1 VVSATHLDQ
10 LLLLGFEL
18 FELLPDAILVVD
30 GRGIIRYANR
40 QAGRLFGQEPTT
52 LVSAPIE
59 ALLPEHL
66 RERHIGHRT
75 KYTSS
80 EPHMRPMGTGLDLA
94 GRRADG
100 TTFPVDIMLNPLKH
114 LAEPM
119 VLAVVRDVTD
129 RRVAEETL
137 HKSRAMFETLYEHSP
152 DAVFVVDEIGKIDRV
167 NAQAEALFRLPRERL
182 LGRPIEMLLPER
194 FRDRHLA
201 HRASYLKD
209 AKIRPMG
216 SGLDLWAQRGDG
228 SEFPV
233 DIMLSPIEI
242 GQRRLALAVVRDIT
256 ERRVAEEALHQSRTM
271 FEKFYEQSPDAIIV
285 VDEIGRIDHVNAL
298 AEALFGLSRERMV
311 GQSIE
316 MLLPKRFHDRHS
328 AHRTGYMKDAK
339 MRPMGTGLPL
349 FAQRADGSEFPV
361 DIMLSPIE
369 IEQRRMVLAVVR
381 DITERK
387 RAEAQVELLMNEVNH
402 RAKNLLGVVQA
413 LARQTDAT
421 SSQEFISR
429 FDERIQSL
437 SSSHDLLVKSKWRNV
452 SFAELVRAQLAHFGG
467 LLGSRIAVRGPD
479 LWITSAAAQV
489 IGMAL
494 DELATNA
501 AKYGA
506 LSTAIG
512 CVEIVWGLKED
523 GAGGNRFTMEWSE
536 SGGPTVVTPTRRGF
550 GWTVLCQMTEASLE
564 GDVTLKYAP
573 TGVVWHF
580 ECPADRVTED
590 EATRESKLAEHGRST

>member
-1 VVSATHLDQ
+1 MPGATYIDD

-30 GRGIIRYANR
+30 RRGVVRYANR
-40 QAGRLFGQEPTT
+40 QAGRLFGREPTT
-52 LVSAPIE
+52 LVSGPVE

-75 KYTSS
+75 KYASS
-80 EPHMRPMGTGLDLA
+80 EPAMRPMGTGLDLA

-100 TTFPVDIMLNPLKH
+100 STFPVDIMLNPLKH

-129 RRVAEETL
+129 RRATEEAL
-137 HKSRAMFETLYEHSP
+137 RKSRAMFETLYEHSP
-152 DAVFVVDEIGKIDRV
+152 DAVFVVDEIGNIDRV
-167 NAQAEALFRLPRERL
+167 NAPAEALFRLPRERL
-182 LGRPIEMLLPER
+182 IGKPIEMVLPER

-201 HRASYLKD
+201 HRASYVKD
-209 AKIRPMG
+209 AKTRPMG
-216 SGLDLWAQRGDG
+216 SGLELWAQRGDG

-242 GQRRLALAVVRDIT
+242 GQRRLVLAVVRDVT
-256 ERRVAEEALHQSRTM
+256 ERRVAEEALRQSRTM
-271 FEKFYEQSPDAIIV
+271 FQKFYEQSPDAIIV
-285 VDEIGRIDHVNAL
+285 VDELGRIDHVNAL
-298 AEALFGLSRERMV
+298 AEALFGLSRELMV

-316 MLLPKRFHDRHS
+316 MLLPKRFRDRHW

-369 IEQRRMVLAVVR
+369 IEQRRMVLAVIR
-381 DITERK
+381 DISERK
-387 RAEAQVELLMNEVNH
+387 RAEAQVQLLMSEVNH
-402 RAKNLLGVVQA
+402 RAKNILSVVQA
-413 LARQTDAT
+413 LAHQTDAT

-437 SSSHDLLVKSKWRNV
+437 SASHDLLVKSKWRNV
-452 SFAELVRAQLAHFGG
+452 PLAELVRAQLAHFGG
-467 LLGSRIAVRGPD
+467 LLESRIAMRGPD
-479 LWITSAAAQV
+479 LRITSAAAQV

-494 DELATNA
+494 HELATNA

-506 LSTAIG
+506 LSTARG
-512 CVEIVWGLKED
+512 CVEIVWGLEED
-523 GAGGNRFTMEWSE
+523 AAGGDRFTMEWSE

-550 GWTVLCQMTEASLE
+550 GWTVLCQMTSTSLE
-564 GDVTLKYAP
+564 ADVTLEYAP
-573 TGVVWHF
+573 TGAVWRL
-580 ECPADRVTED
+580 ECPVDRVTED
-590 EATRESKLAEHGRST
+590 EATRQS

>member
-30 GRGIIRYANR
+30 GGGIIRYANR
-40 QAGRLFGQEPTT
+40 QAGRLFGQEPAT
-52 LVSAPIE
+52 LVSAPVE

-100 TTFPVDIMLNPLKH
+100 STFPVDIMLNPLKH

-129 RRVAEETL
+129 RRLAEETL

-182 LGRPIEMLLPER
+182 LDQPIEMLLPER
-194 FRDRHLA
+194 FRGRHLA
-201 HRASYLKD
+201 HRASYMKD

-216 SGLDLWAQRGDG
+216 SGLELWAQRGDG

-298 AEALFGLSRERMV
+298 AEALFGLSREHMV
-311 GQSIE
+311 GRSIE

-328 AHRTGYMKDAK
+328 AHRAGYMKDAK

-413 LARQTDAT
+413 LAHQTDAT

-452 SFAELVRAQLAHFGG
+452 PFAELVRAQLAHFGG
-467 LLGSRIAVRGPD
+467 LGSRIAARGPD

-494 DELATNA
+494 HELATNA

-506 LSTAIG
+506 LSTAMG

-523 GAGGNRFTMEWSE
+523 GAGGDRFTMEWSE
-536 SGGPTVVTPTRRGF
+536 SGGPSVVTPTRRGF

-564 GDVTLKYAP
+564 ADVTLKYAP
-573 TGVVWHF
+573 TGVVWHL
-580 ECPADRVTED
+580 ECPADPRLGTQVNALE
-590 EATRESKLAEHGRST
+590 G

>member
-1 VVSATHLDQ
+1 
-10 LLLLGFEL
+10 
-18 FELLPDAILVVD
+18 
-30 GRGIIRYANR
+30 
-40 QAGRLFGQEPTT
+40 
-52 LVSAPIE
+52 
-59 ALLPEHL
+59 
-66 RERHIGHRT
+66 
-75 KYTSS
+75 
-80 EPHMRPMGTGLDLA
+80 
-94 GRRADG
+94 
-100 TTFPVDIMLNPLKH
+100 
-114 LAEPM
+114 
-119 VLAVVRDVTD
+119 
-129 RRVAEETL
+129 
-137 HKSRAMFETLYEHSP
+137 
-152 DAVFVVDEIGKIDRV
+152 
-167 NAQAEALFRLPRERL
+167 
-182 LGRPIEMLLPER
+182 
-194 FRDRHLA
+194 
-201 HRASYLKD
+201 
-209 AKIRPMG
+209 
-216 SGLDLWAQRGDG
+216 
-228 SEFPV
+228 
-233 DIMLSPIEI
+233 
-242 GQRRLALAVVRDIT
+242 
-256 ERRVAEEALHQSRTM
+256 
-271 FEKFYEQSPDAIIV
+271 
-285 VDEIGRIDHVNAL
+285 
-298 AEALFGLSRERMV
+298 
-311 GQSIE
+311 
-316 MLLPKRFHDRHS
+316 
-328 AHRTGYMKDAK
+328 
-339 MRPMGTGLPL
+339 
-349 FAQRADGSEFPV
+349 
-361 DIMLSPIE
+361 
-369 IEQRRMVLAVVR
+369 MVLAVVR

>member
-1 VVSATHLDQ
+1 VPGATYIDD

-30 GRGIIRYANR
+30 GRGVVRYANR
-40 QAGRLFGQEPTT
+40 QAGRLFGREPTT
-52 LVSAPIE
+52 LVSGPVE
-59 ALLPEHL
+59 ALLPEHV

-80 EPHMRPMGTGLDLA
+80 EPRMRPMGTGLDLA

-129 RRVAEETL
+129 RRATEDAL
-137 HKSRAMFETLYEHSP
+137 RNSRAMFETLYEHSP
-152 DAVFVVDEIGKIDRV
+152 DAVFVVDEIGNIDRV
-167 NAQAEALFRLPRERL
+167 NTPAEALFRLPRERL
-182 LGRPIEMLLPER
+182 LGKPIGMVLPER

-201 HRASYLKD
+201 HRASYMKD
-209 AKIRPMG
+209 ARTRPMG
-216 SGLDLWAQRGDG
+216 SGLELWAQRGDG

-242 GQRRLALAVVRDIT
+242 GQRRMVLAVVRDTT
-256 ERRVAEEALHQSRTM
+256 ERRVAEEALRQSRTM
-271 FEKFYEQSPDAIIV
+271 FQKFYEQSPDAIIV
-285 VDEIGRIDHVNAL
+285 VDELGRIDHVNAL

-316 MLLPKRFHDRHS
+316 MLLPKRFRDRHW
-328 AHRTGYMKDAK
+328 AHRAGYMKDAK
-339 MRPMGTGLPL
+339 MRPMGSGLEL
-349 FAQRADGSEFPV
+349 WAQRGDGSEFPV

-369 IEQRRMVLAVVR
+369 IEQRRMVLAVIR
-381 DITERK
+381 DISERK
-387 RAEAQVELLMNEVNH
+387 RAEAQVQLLMSEVNH
-402 RAKNLLGVVQA
+402 RAKNILGVVQA
-413 LARQTDAT
+413 LAHQTDAT

-437 SSSHDLLVKSKWRNV
+437 SASHDLLVKSKWRKV
-452 SFAELVRAQLAHFGG
+452 PLAELARAQLAHFGG
-467 LLGSRIAVRGPD
+467 LLESRIVVRGPD
-479 LWITSAAAQV
+479 LRITSAAAQV

-494 DELATNA
+494 HELATNA

-506 LSTAIG
+506 LSTAGG
-512 CVEIVWGLKED
+512 CVEIVWGLEEG
-523 GAGGNRFTMEWSE
+523 GAGGDRFTMEWSE

-550 GWTVLCQMTEASLE
+550 GWTVLCQMTSVSLE
-564 GDVTLKYAP
+564 ADVTLEYAP
-573 TGVVWHF
+573 TGAVWRL
-580 ECPADRVTED
+580 ECPVDQVSED
-590 EATRESKLAEHGRST
+590 EASWQS

>member
-129 RRVAEETL
+129 RRLAEETL

-413 LARQTDAT
+413 LAHQTDAT

-452 SFAELVRAQLAHFGG
+452 PFAELVRAQLAHFGG
-467 LLGSRIAVRGPD
+467 VGSCIAVRGPD

-494 DELATNA
+494 HELATNA

-523 GAGGNRFTMEWSE
+523 GAGGDRFTMEWSE

-564 GDVTLKYAP
+564 ADVTLKYAP
-573 TGVVWHF
+573 TGVVWRL

-590 EATRESKLAEHGRST
+590 EATRQSKLADPGRST

>member
-413 LARQTDAT
+413 LAHQTDAT

>member
-1 VVSATHLDQ
+1 VASATYLDD

-52 LVSAPIE
+52 LVSGPVE

-80 EPHMRPMGTGLDLA
+80 EPRMRPMGTGLDLA

-100 TTFPVDIMLNPLKH
+100 TTFPVDIMLNPLNH

-129 RRVAEETL
+129 RRATEGAL
-137 HKSRAMFETLYEHSP
+137 RKSRAMFETLYEHSP
-152 DAVFVVDEIGKIDRV
+152 DAVFVVDEIGNIDRV
-167 NAQAEALFRLPRERL
+167 NAPAEALFRLPRERL
-182 LGRPIEMLLPER
+182 LGKPIEMVLPER
-194 FRDRHLA
+194 LRDRHLA
-201 HRASYLKD
+201 HRASYMKD
-209 AKIRPMG
+209 AKTRPMG
-216 SGLDLWAQRGDG
+216 SGLELWAQRGDG
-228 SEFPV
+228 SEFAV

-242 GQRRLALAVVRDIT
+242 GQRRLVLAVVRDIT
-256 ERRVAEEALHQSRTM
+256 ERRVAEEALRQSRTM
-271 FEKFYEQSPDAIIV
+271 FQKFYEQSPDAIIV
-285 VDEIGRIDHVNAL
+285 VDELGRIDHVNAL

-316 MLLPKRFHDRHS
+316 MLLPKRFRDRHRS
-328 AHRTGYMKDAK
+328 HRTGYMKDAK

-369 IEQRRMVLAVVR
+369 IEQRRMVLAVIR
-381 DITERK
+381 DISERK
-387 RAEAQVELLMNEVNH
+387 RAEAQVQLLMSEVNH
-402 RAKNLLGVVQA
+402 RAKNILSVVQA
-413 LARQTDAT
+413 LAHQTDAT
-421 SSQEFISR
+421 SSQEFVSR

-437 SSSHDLLVKSKWRNV
+437 SASHDLLVKSKWRNV
-452 SFAELVRAQLAHFGG
+452 PLAELVSAQLAHFGG
-467 LLGSRIAVRGPD
+467 LLESRIAVRGPD
-479 LWITSAAAQV
+479 LRITSAAAQV

-494 DELATNA
+494 HELATNA

-506 LSTAIG
+506 LSIARG
-512 CVEIVWGLKED
+512 CVEIVWGLQAD
-523 GAGGNRFTMEWSE
+523 GAGGDRFTMEWSE

-550 GWTVLCQMTEASLE
+550 GWTVLCQMTNTSLE
-564 GDVTLKYAP
+564 ADVTLEYPP
-573 TGVVWHF
+573 TGAVWRL
-580 ECPADRVTED
+580 ECPVDRVTED
-590 EATRESKLAEHGRST
+590 EATRQS

>member
-1 VVSATHLDQ
+1 MASVTHLDD

-30 GRGIIRYANR
+30 QRGVIRYANR
-40 QAGRLFGQEPTT
+40 QAGRLFGQEPRA

-66 RERHIGHRT
+66 RERHTGHRT

-80 EPHMRPMGTGLDLA
+80 ELRMRPMGTGLDLA

-129 RRVAEETL
+129 RRATEEAL
-137 HKSRAMFETLYEHSP
+137 RQSRTMFERFYEQSP
-152 DAVFVVDEIGKIDRV
+152 DALFVVDEIGKIDRV
-167 NAQAEALFRLPRERL
+167 NAPAETLFRLPRERL
-182 LGRPIEMLLPER
+182 LGQPIDMLLPER

-201 HRASYLKD
+201 HRSSYMKD
-209 AKIRPMG
+209 AKTRPMG
-216 SGLDLWAQRGDG
+216 SGLELRAQRGDG

-242 GQRRLALAVVRDIT
+242 GQRRLVLAVVRDVT
-256 ERRVAEEALHQSRTM
+256 ERRAAEEALGQSRMM

-285 VDEIGRIDHVNAL
+285 VDEIGKINRVNAL
-298 AEALFGLSRERMV
+298 AEALFGLPRERMV

-316 MLLPKRFHDRHS
+316 MLLPKRFRDRHW
-328 AHRTGYMKDAK
+328 AHRTGYMKDTK

-387 RAEAQVELLMNEVNH
+387 RAEAQAQALMSEVNH
-402 RAKNLLGVVQA
+402 RAKNILSVVQA
-413 LARQTDAT
+413 MAHQTDAT
-421 SSQEFISR
+421 PSQER

-437 SSSHDLLVKSKWRNV
+437 SASHDLLVKSEWRNV
-452 SFAELVRAQLAHFGG
+452 PLAKLVRAQLAHFGD
-467 LLGSRIAVRGPD
+467 LLGRRIAVRGPE
-479 LWITSAAAQV
+479 LKVTSAAAQV

-494 DELATNA
+494 HELATNA

-506 LSTAIG
+506 LSTARG
-512 CVEIVWGLKED
+512 SVEIVWGLQED
-523 GAGGNRFTMEWSE
+523 STGGHRFTMEWSE

-550 GWTVLCQMTEASLE
+550 GWTVLCQMTNISLE
-564 GDVTLKYAP
+564 ADVTLEYAP
-573 TGVVWHF
+573 TGVVWRLV
-580 ECPADRVTED
+580 CPADRIGEGGAQQPKLTEHPVD
-590 EATRESKLAEHGRST
+590 ARG